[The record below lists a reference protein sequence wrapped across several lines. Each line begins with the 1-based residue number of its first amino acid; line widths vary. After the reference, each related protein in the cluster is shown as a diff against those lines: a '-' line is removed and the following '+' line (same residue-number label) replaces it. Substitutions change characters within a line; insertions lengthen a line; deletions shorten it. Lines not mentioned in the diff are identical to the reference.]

1 MLRYR
6 LGSTMQIKRTSALLA
21 AVVAAGLG
29 LTACNGDGSS
39 TAAPSTA
46 ASTPAAAAPTTP
58 AAASSAPVSA
68 PSAPATGAPAA
79 TPSAPSAPAPGGT
92 APATAV
98 QNGKTRPADLP
109 ADIPL
114 PTGKITTVN
123 GATGGYL
130 ITCEAADGDLAA
142 YQAALKAAGFEVS
155 PVGDGSVLAEKGE
168 SNLLITSSSTTITVT
183 YAKI

>member
-29 LTACNGDGSS
+29 LTACNSDGSS

-58 AAASSAPVSA
+58 AAASSAP
-68 PSAPATGAPAA
+68 ATGAPAA
-79 TPSAPSAPAPGGT
+79 TPSAPAAGGT

-130 ITCEAADGDLAA
+130 ITCEATDGDLAA

>member
-29 LTACNGDGSS
+29 LTACNSDGSP

-68 PSAPATGAPAA
+68 PSAPATGAPTA
-79 TPSAPSAPAPGGT
+79 APSAPAPGGT

-130 ITCEAADGDLAA
+130 ITCEATDGDLAA